1 MNGKNED
8 EKESNVA
15 TEELVAK
22 EDSEVSVS
30 TKAKIATEAGEA
42 PLEIVEEEAVGAQV
56 RVRMNEWSSTHCLF
70 FCLVPHYT
78 PPPRYPS
85 NPTPPSDPH
94 FFSEG
99 ERKN

>member
-30 TKAKIATEAGEA
+30 TEAKVATEAGEE
-42 PLEIVEEEAVGAQV
+42 PMEIVEEEAVGAQV
-56 RVRMNEWSSTHCLF
+56 RVRINEWSSAHCLV

-78 PPPRYPS
+78 
-85 NPTPPSDPH
+85 
-94 FFSEG
+94 
-99 ERKN
+99 